1 MAATYESVMNM
12 NETNGKHA
20 QWCLRVLNP
29 LLQKYTF
36 MARGQTVEAKSFTCV
51 LVGDNPSE
59 YLIGSVPFEFRSPD
73 GPQQAMTRFVEN
85 TVWVVSKPSFDMRA
99 KTEFNGSPMKLTLL
113 LREPTIVRA
122 VPPTDS
128 EAYSLPA
135 NHIIPPVTLAC
146 IVALKTI
153 KPSAPGKDLK
163 KSSARAVDVVAK
175 VL

>member
-1 MAATYESVMNM
+1 ME
-12 NETNGKHA
+12 
-20 QWCLRVLNP
+20 
-29 LLQKYTF
+29 LL
-36 MARGQTVEAKSFTCV
+36 
-51 LVGDNPSE
+51 
-59 YLIGSVPFEFRSPD
+59 
-73 GPQQAMTRFVEN
+73 
-85 TVWVVSKPSFDMRA
+85 
-99 KTEFNGSPMKLTLL
+99 KLTLL

-175 VL
+175 VLRRKAIYAEYLATALPEICILDRCHGEVASTRLLDVYVSTFGQFNLVFEAWGCNLHRLLDGPKA